1 MDAVGVTAEAEVE
14 APERR
19 HRRRDRTEI
28 APIFEPES
36 IAVIGASERPG
47 SLGSVVFRN
56 LLEAGFP
63 GGLYPVNPKHR
74 SIGEHRCWHRIGDIG
89 APVDLAV
96 VVSPARTVPG
106 VLEECGEAGV
116 SAAVILS
123 GGFREAGDEGRAL
136 EDQVVAVARRHAIR
150 FVGPNCLGV
159 LRPLSRLNAS
169 FSQAMPKPGR
179 IALVSQSGAVCT
191 ALLDW
196 AVARDI
202 GFSNVVSTGIGA
214 DVDFG
219 EILDYL
225 LLDPATKAIMLY
237 VEGVHDARRFLS
249 ALRAV
254 SRAKPIVVMKV
265 GRHALGERAAIS
277 HTGALVGADE
287 VFDAALDRAGVV
299 RVTEYPDFFAVA
311 ETLHF
316 GVAGRGPRLAIV
328 TNGGGPAVMA
338 ADALADKGLELAELG
353 DASRRALA
361 DVLPAAASSANP
373 VDVLGDA
380 DAERYTAAL
389 GVCLAD
395 PGVDAVL
402 AILIPTAL
410 TKPLEVAAGVA
421 EAARHA
427 DKPLLTCWMGD
438 ASMRGSWARFREH
451 RVPSFRAP
459 EDAVEAF
466 AAVARYHRNRQ
477 LLLQAPDPLRRR
489 APPDTAAARRV
500 VEAAL
505 ADGRRVLDPLE
516 SQAVLAAFHIPVL
529 GSVAATNADDA
540 VAHARRIGHP
550 VAMKLLSPDV
560 THKTDVGGVRLDV
573 SGDDAVAATFREIL
587 DAARAAR
594 PDARIDGVLIEPMRR
609 SPNARELMLG
619 IVADSV
625 FGPVLSV
632 GLGGTMV
639 EIVGDKAVEL
649 PPLNHYLAERMID
662 RTRAATYLKTFRGK
676 PAADRGAVVDAVLRL
691 SEIACELP
699 WVEELDINPL
709 VVDETGATAID
720 ARVVLRPA
728 PRSALPYSHMAIH
741 PYPSEL
747 AWSHE
752 LPGGVTMRVRPI
764 RPEDAQLEK
773 RFVDQ
778 LSERSRYL
786 RFMYTVRELSP
797 EMLSR
802 FTQIDYDREMAL
814 IAVVESEQGD
824 EQVGVARYV
833 ANADRR
839 SCEFAVVIADRWQGR
854 GIATRLLRHLIDVAT
869 ERRFERMDGIVLCE
883 NVNMLALAR
892 ELGFRERRVEDDPK
906 LVRIEL
912 TLAR

>member
-1 MDAVGVTAEAEVE
+1 MA
-14 APERR
+14 R
-19 HRRRDRTEI
+19 
-28 APIFEPES
+28 IFEPGS
-36 IAVIGASERPG
+36 VAVIGASERPG
-47 SLGSVVFRN
+47 SLGRVVFRN
-56 LLEAGFP
+56 LVDAGFP
-63 GGLYPVNPKHR
+63 GPLYPVNPKHD
-74 SIGEHRCWHRIGDIG
+74 SIGGRRCFARIGDVG

-96 VVSPARTVPG
+96 IVSPARTVPG
-106 VLEECGEAGV
+106 VIAECGAAGV
-116 SAAVILS
+116 GAAVILS

-136 EDQVVAVARRHAIR
+136 EDEVVAAAARHGIR
-150 FVGPNCLGV
+150 FLGPNCLGV
-159 LRPLSRLNAS
+159 LRPAARLNAS
-169 FSQAMPKPGR
+169 FSHAMAEPGR

-196 AVARDI
+196 AAARDI

-225 LLDPATKAIMLY
+225 LLDTATKAIMLY
-237 VEGVHDARRFLS
+237 IEGVHDARRFMS
-249 ALRAV
+249 ALRAA

-299 RVTEYPDFFAVA
+299 RVTEYADFFAVA
-311 ETLHF
+311 ETLHV
-316 GVAGRGPRLAIV
+316 GTAGRGPRLAIV

-338 ADALADKGLELAELG
+338 ADAVADKGLELAELT
-353 DASRRALA
+353 DASARALDA
-361 DVLPAAASSANP
+361 VLPAASSRANP

-389 GVCLAD
+389 RVCLAD
-395 PGVDAVL
+395 PDVDAVL

-410 TKPLEVAAGVA
+410 TKPLDVAQGVI
-421 EAARHA
+421 EAARQA

-438 ASMRGSWARFREH
+438 AAMRPSWASFREH
-451 RVPSFRAP
+451 RVPVFRSP

-466 AAVARYHRNRQ
+466 AAVAAHYRNRQ

-489 APPDTAAARRV
+489 APPDTEAARRI
-500 VEAAL
+500 VEAAIV
-505 ADGRRVLDPLE
+505 DGRRVLDPLE

-529 GSVAATNADDA
+529 GSVAARSADEA
-540 VAHARRIGHP
+540 VEHARGIGYP
-550 VAMKLLSPDV
+550 LAMKLLSPDV

-573 SGDDAVAATFREIL
+573 AGDDAVARAFGEIVG
-587 DAARAAR
+587 AARAAR
-594 PDARIDGVLIEPMRR
+594 PDARIGGVLLEPMRR
-609 SPNARELMLG
+609 SSNARELMLG
-619 IVADSV
+619 IVADPV

-649 PPLNHYLAERMID
+649 PPLNHYLTERMID
-662 RTRAATYLKTFRGK
+662 RTRAAKYLKTFRGK
-676 PAADRGAVVDAVLRL
+676 PEADRGAVVDAVLRL

-709 VVDETGATAID
+709 LVDESGATAID

-741 PYPSEL
+741 PYPSHL
-747 AWSHE
+747 AWSYV
-752 LPGGVTMRVRPI
+752 LRDGVTMRMRPI
-764 RPEDAQLEK
+764 RPEDALLEK
-773 RFVDQ
+773 RFVEQ

-786 RFMYTVRELSP
+786 RFMYSLRELTP

-814 IAVVESEQGD
+814 IAIVETEQGD

-833 ANADRR
+833 ANADPR
-839 SCEFAVVIADRWQGR
+839 SCEFAVVVADRWQGH
-854 GIATRLLRHLIDVAT
+854 GIATRLLRNLIDVAR
-869 ERRFERMDGIVLCE
+869 ERRFERMDGIVLRE

-892 ELGFRERRVEDDPK
+892 ELGFRERAVADDPK
-906 LVRIEL
+906 LVQIVLEL
-912 TLAR
+912 A